1 MSLHLVE
8 LPLSL
13 AALHRWAGARRLGR
27 GAFDEG
33 LALHHL
39 LGEVFGPAA
48 LQPFRLLVAPRAQRG
63 TLYAY
68 AGRAAADLCRD
79 AAAVIGPSH
88 GDVVALDA
96 LRSLPRPADGWRK
109 GQRLGF
115 DLRLRPVVRL
125 ASAAQGFAKGAE
137 IDAFLAEALRRD
149 AQVSDAD
156 PGPRTREAVYL
167 DWLARRLA
175 PAAELDATASR
186 LHAFQRSQVSRNGRP
201 LDGPEAIIHGTLTI
215 ADPPAFADLLARGI
229 GRHRSYGY
237 GMLLL
242 RPPQRATRC

>member
-8 LPLSL
+8 MPISLP
-13 AALHRWAGARRLGR
+13 ALNRWAGPRNFAR

-48 LQPFRLLVAPRAQRG
+48 LQPFRMLVAPRAQAG

-68 AGRAAADLCRD
+68 AARPAEALRRD

-88 GDVVALDA
+88 AGVVALDG
-96 LRSLPRPADGWRK
+96 LRSLPRPADGWRS

-125 ASAAQGFAKGAE
+125 ASAIAGTGFAKGAE
-137 IDAFLAEALRRD
+137 IDAFLAEALRVGSAR
-149 AQVSDAD
+149 
-156 PGPRTREAVYL
+156 PREAVYL
-167 DWLARRLA
+167 DWLAARLA
-175 PAAELDATASR
+175 PAARLERETSR
-186 LHAFQRSQVSRNGRP
+186 LHAFQRSAINRNGRA
-201 LDGPEAIIHGTLTI
+201 LDGPDAIIHGTLSVT
-215 ADPPAFADLLARGI
+215 DPAGFADLLARGI

-242 RPPQRATRC
+242 RPPQRG